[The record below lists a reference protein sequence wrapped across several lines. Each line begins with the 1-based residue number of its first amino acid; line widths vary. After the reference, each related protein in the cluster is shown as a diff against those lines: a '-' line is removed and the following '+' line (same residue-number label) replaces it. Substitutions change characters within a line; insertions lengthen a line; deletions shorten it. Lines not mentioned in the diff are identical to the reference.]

1 MGDITTPRR
10 RLPAPQRRAT
20 LVKAASELFAERG
33 YDHVSLDEVAE
44 KSGVTKVIVYRH
56 FASKK
61 DLYLQLLAAIARLLE
76 AEPGLQL
83 PSSMVEPAA
92 ELLRSAMT
100 GLALWW
106 LEHQDVAR
114 DALVDAIV
122 LTTWH
127 GFASRSK

>member
-1 MGDITTPRR
+1 MRDTAR
-10 RLPAPQRRAT
+10 
-20 LVKAASELFAERG
+20 
-33 YDHVSLDEVAE
+33 
-44 KSGVTKVIVYRH
+44 
-56 FASKK
+56 
-61 DLYLQLLAAIARLLE
+61 AAIARLLE

-83 PSSMVEPAA
+83 PSAMVEPAA

-114 DALVDAIV
+114 DALIDAIV